1 MKNIQNIL
9 ERITTLVAMLL
20 LAAPVAVRGQFTCT
34 TNGGAITITGYN
46 GPGGAVAIPATING
60 HPVTGIT
67 NEAFT
72 QTNIASVSV
81 PASVTSIGSQV
92 FAVCFNL
99 TAITVDPQNRFYSSR
114 DGVLFDKSQ
123 STLLQ
128 YPEGLAGSYTV
139 PGSVTTIATGA
150 LAECGGLTSVSIP
163 GSVST
168 LLDLAICSCPNLGS
182 VTIAGN
188 VTSLPND
195 LFVGCGSLTNV
206 SFQGNAPTVAPPIY
220 SGSPPIF
227 YGLTNV
233 TAYYLPGMTG
243 WSNTFAGIPAVQ
255 LAATAS
261 AEFDFTTN
269 AGAISITGYNCA
281 GGLVI
286 IPSAINGLPVAAIGA
301 NAFAFCTNL
310 TGVAIPGSVTNIA
323 GGAFEFCT
331 GLSDLIILPGAAS
344 IGDGAFVGCFNL
356 GSVVIPGSVNS
367 IGSGAFE
374 GCVNLTGV
382 VFLPGLTNIGDGAF
396 EGCVSLGSLTIPST
410 VASIG
415 ANAFESCISL
425 NNVYFYGDAPAVGP
439 GLFSNDSIPAVYY
452 WPLATGWGA
461 AFAGIPT
468 VPGVPETSAA
478 LFTYDASGGSAT
490 ITGYKGLGG
499 FVVIPTNINGLTVT
513 AIGNGWTPVFGS
525 SLTSVVIPDSVTS
538 IAGGTPEGATSL
550 RGAAFMGCTG
560 LTNLAILGSPTFG
573 DFAFYQSSLTSAYI
587 AGGTIGGWAV
597 FDSSYGLTNVTLGN
611 GVTSIGGGAFSGDP
625 ISSLYIPGSVNL
637 IQGSAFDSTGLT
649 NVIFGA
655 GVSSIEDMAFQ
666 QSYILRDVLFLGNAP
681 TVINISSDHG
691 VFAFSPT
698 RVYYLPGT
706 TGWSNT
712 FGSCIYTG
720 WDAAPTVLWNPVIQ
734 TGNGNFG
741 VQNNQFGFNITGT
754 TNIPIV
760 VQACA
765 NLANPVWTPLT
776 NVTLTNGSVHFSEPV
791 QSNTPARYYRITY
804 P

>member
-1 MKNIQNIL
+1 MKNIQHIL

-114 DGVLFDKSQ
+114 DGALFDKSQ
-123 STLLQ
+123 FTLLQ
-128 YPEGLAGSYTV
+128 YPEGLAGSYAV

-150 LAECGGLTSVSIP
+150 LAECGGLTSLSIP

-188 VTSLPND
+188 VASLPND
-195 LFVGCGSLTNV
+195 LFTGCGSLTNV
-206 SFQGNAPTVAPPIY
+206 FFQGNAPTVAPPIY

-286 IPSAINGLPVAAIGA
+286 IPSAINGLPVTGIGA
-301 NAFAFCTNL
+301 NSFAFCTNL
-310 TGVAIPGSVTNIA
+310 TGVAIPASVTNIA

-331 GLSDLIILPGAAS
+331 GLTDLIIRPGVAS

-356 GSVVIPGSVNS
+356 SSVVIPGSVNS
-367 IGSGAFE
+367 IGREAFE

-396 EGCVSLGSLTIPST
+396 EGCVSLSSLTIPAT
-410 VASIG
+410 VTSIG
-415 ANAFESCISL
+415 ASAFESCVSL
-425 NNVYFYGDAPAVGP
+425 NNVYFYGNAPTVGP
-439 GLFSNDSIPAVYY
+439 GLFSNDPVPAVYY

-461 AFAGIPT
+461 AFAGIPAVPT
-468 VPGVPETSAA
+468 VQETSPL
-478 LFTYDASGGSAT
+478 LFTYQASGGSAT
-490 ITGYKGLGG
+490 ITGYTGQGG

-513 AIGNGWTPVFGS
+513 VIGDGWTPVFGS
-525 SLTSVVIPDSVTS
+525 SLTSVVIPATVTS
-538 IAGGTPEGATSL
+538 ITGATAEVTSVYG
-550 RGAAFMGCTG
+550 GAFTGCTG
-560 LTNLAILGSPTFG
+560 LTNLTILGSPTFG

-597 FDSSYGLTNVTLGN
+597 FEFSYGLTNVTLGN
-611 GVTSIGGGAFSGDP
+611 GVNSIGGGAFSGDP

-637 IQGSAFDSTGLT
+637 IEGSAFDATGLT

-691 VFAFSPT
+691 VFAFSPP

-706 TGWSNT
+706 TGWSNS
-712 FGSCIYTG
+712 FGSCIYNG
-720 WDAAPTVLWNPVIQ
+720 YDAAPAVLWNPLIQ
-734 TGNGNFG
+734 TSGSNFG
-741 VQNNQFGFNITGT
+741 VHNSQFGFDITGNS
-754 TNIPIV
+754 NIPIV
-760 VQACA
+760 VEACT
-765 NLANPVWTPLT
+765 NLRNPVWTPLT
-776 NVTLTNGSVHFSEPV
+776 NVTLTNGSVHFSDP
-791 QSNTPARYYRITY
+791 QWTNYPTRYYGIGF